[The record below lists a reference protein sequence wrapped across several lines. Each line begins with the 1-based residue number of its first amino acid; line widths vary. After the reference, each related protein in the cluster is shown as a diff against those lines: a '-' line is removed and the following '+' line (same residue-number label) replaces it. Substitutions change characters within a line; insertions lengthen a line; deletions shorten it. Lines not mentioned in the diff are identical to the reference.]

1 MGPGPLLHKVQDR
14 HLMVHS
20 PGPVNT
26 AKGMTARKM
35 VSHFIRSFGH
45 FLKVT
50 LTNCL
55 LCSSF
60 LVCKVNF
67 GLETKK
73 SIIHPRSDSSNR
85 STRFSL
91 SSDKSYSNGVSADSQ
106 ARPAV
111 MNEDIEKRV
120 LVNKDG
126 SLSVE
131 MRVRFRLQSDET
143 LQWSTQIQKRP
154 SLTNECCPLTQ
165 AQPHYLQQ
173 AQSESCSDPDSASYD
188 PEAPDYSTQQLTGGN
203 HCPCCYHRQE
213 QQYDLWENPMH
224 SHKYTPVPDPHET
237 SHSHTITRHTHS
249 SSSSSSCNSRR
260 VVRCRARLSNCTGDM
275 ASEQR
280 HLVQEEMYM
289 TEHLERRVEVEQN
302 GDSHVEVCKVS
313 RCCSRSSE
321 VVTTDANLH
330 TSSGKLVQ
338 DEPKMDEGEEPALS
352 TVSSSSHV
360 LQSLREDQDD
370 DLPPSASQCSHRN
383 ESATAGYNHLVGNSC
398 DGCVQA
404 GESGSRAV
412 SADLPCHC
420 GVSSP
425 HSIAQRKEEMGES
438 QSCQSRISRASCNSS
453 KSQIPAS
460 EVEEAAGKTDEA
472 IKRVASGMSGHTGLS
487 GTSSVCPN
495 CGGCKSKI
503 TSNSTS
509 RASNRSHHS
518 DHNPHNPVTP
528 ISKQEKGSDVGE
540 DDSGSRDSAVS
551 TQSNKSNLTN
561 IEVPNGPEDRA
572 PSAISSRSHKS
583 SCNDRISEGAEEVRS
598 TSAQSQKTKNSITAE
613 ENVCKAAEEAERV
626 SSSLSAKSSA
636 LSEKSNISGKL
647 GKADR
652 PDSAISAKSNKSKV
666 SLKSGTSH
674 RSSCRHCEQSA
685 SPGIAEPLVESTQ
698 QDEKNEKE
706 ERTPSVLSAKS
717 SKTSEKSLSPKVEV
731 QEEER
736 VMSRMSA
743 KFVNSNLSVKSSK
756 SSCNGSCKSHKS
768 NCSKSQDPKL
778 EVEDQ
783 TGVGK
788 EQQAGAASVLSA
800 KSDSPAKSDGDAS
813 TRDVSPS
820 THEVKVGESRTPS
833 AMSGKSHIS
842 TKSSKSQKSSCTSSS
857 QNPNLDTGPVAE
869 VNSDEKQTQERVASS
884 MSAKSKSSGR
894 TGTSDKSKSN
904 LSVKS
909 LTPNVTIKTPEDSEG
924 HDTAERAPSSVSA
937 TSSKSN
943 VSHKS
948 GQDKTADV
956 DKTDADESN
965 GAISKSSQLSYTK
978 AEETRGPSALSVKSI
993 KSTNS
998 GRSKCSCGAA
1008 TVKKEKWEQ
1017 DDKNSKCEE
1026 AASILSPSTQRGRI
1040 QSGGS
1045 DQPLSRTSS
1054 GSVSLGLPTDTGDS
1068 DSGKSGVY
1076 CHETSDGPNE
1086 GSILNEDATETG
1098 STESKKSKNTESVL
1112 SKNTPADE
1120 IPAIETPGETE
1131 DKGVESGE
1139 KNARASSSVSTKSNG
1154 SRKSTCS
1161 CATEAR
1167 SVKSSSKTD
1176 VHEVNNTDNRPSPSV
1191 SSSAKVCSNSSRSAS
1206 AKSITLLENKSDSR
1220 SASEAI
1226 EKKSQSP
1233 CCLLPES
1240 SSGLIDP
1247 SNTDKRPRA
1256 NSRGSAKTTSTSKKD
1271 KQLKP
1276 SSPCPLH
1283 TSRPGSKVETCSK
1296 STLSQS
1302 LSAADLLKE
1311 TMSVARPHSQ
1321 QSKASK
1327 TSQKTK
1333 SKKGLESG
1341 NLSHQ
1346 EDTEELT
1353 PACLPNASPSEVVS
1367 DWLRSIPADS
1377 SMLPIGD
1384 EEEGKDKSDEEN
1396 TGEQSANQEASPE
1409 SDKINKEDD
1418 VAEGREEFSGE
1429 EPTENK
1435 SLDPVTAEPVDN
1447 SYALLLKGEPLPRN
1461 WQSSTA
1467 VMKVL
1472 LSSSLGRC
1480 RSLPEV
1486 GYIS

>member
-1 MGPGPLLHKVQDR
+1 M
-14 HLMVHS
+14 
-20 PGPVNT
+20 
-26 AKGMTARKM
+26 
-35 VSHFIRSFGH
+35 
-45 FLKVT
+45 
-50 LTNCL
+50 
-55 LCSSF
+55 
-60 LVCKVNF
+60 CKVNF

-91 SSDKSYSNGVSADSQ
+91 SSDKSYSNGISADSQ

-165 AQPHYLQQ
+165 AQTHYLQQ

-188 PEAPDYSTQQLTGGN
+188 PEAPDYSAQQLPGGN
-203 HCPCCYHRQE
+203 HCPCCYQRQE

-224 SHKYTPVPDPHET
+224 SRKYAHVPDPHAT
-237 SHSHTITRHTHS
+237 IHSHTITRHTHS

-280 HLVQEEMYM
+280 HLVQEEMCM

-302 GDSHVEVCKVS
+302 GDSHVEVCRVS

-321 VVTTDANLH
+321 VVATDTSLQP
-330 TSSGKLVQ
+330 SSGKLVE
-338 DEPKMDEGEEPALS
+338 DELKMEEGEEPALS

-383 ESATAGYNHLVGNSC
+383 ESAATGYNQQAGDNC
-398 DGCVQA
+398 DGCVQ
-404 GESGSRAV
+404 GEGSGSRAV
-412 SADLPCHC
+412 SADLACHC

-425 HSIAQRKEEMGES
+425 HSIVEAKKEMDAS
-438 QSCQSRISRASCNSS
+438 QSCHSRISRASCKSS
-453 KSQIPAS
+453 KSPIPAP
-460 EVEEAAGKTDEA
+460 EVEEAADKADEG
-472 IKRVASGMSGHTGLS
+472 IKRVASGMSAHTGHS

-518 DHNPHNPVTP
+518 DHNSHNPVTP
-528 ISKQEKGSDVGE
+528 VSKQDKGSDISE
-540 DDSGSRDSAVS
+540 DDTGSNDSAVS

-561 IEVPNGPEDRA
+561 IRLPNGPEDRA
-572 PSAISSRSHKS
+572 PSATSTRSHKS
-583 SCNDRISEGAEEVRS
+583 RCNDRISEGAEEVRS
-598 TSAQSQKTKNSITAE
+598 PSAQSQKSKCSITAE
-613 ENVCKAAEEAERV
+613 ENCHKSAEEVHRV
-626 SSSLSAKSSA
+626 CSSLSAKSCAHSD
-636 LSEKSNISGKL
+636 KSNISGKL
-647 GKADR
+647 GKAER
-652 PDSAISAKSNKSKV
+652 PNSAISAKSNKSKASV
-666 SLKSGTSH
+666 KSGTSH
-674 RSSCRHCEQSA
+674 RSSCSHCGRSA
-685 SPGIAEPLVESTQ
+685 SPGFAEPLVDTTEQVVRT
-698 QDEKNEKE
+698 EIE

-717 SKTSEKSLSPKVEV
+717 GKTSEKSLSSKVEV
-731 QEEER
+731 KEEER
-736 VMSRMSA
+736 VMSQMSG
-743 KFVNSNLSVKSSK
+743 KSVNSNLSVKSSK
-756 SSCNGSCKSHKS
+756 SNCNGSCKSHKS
-768 NCSKSQDPKL
+768 NCSKSQEARP

-783 TGVGK
+783 TEDGQEHHK
-788 EQQAGAASVLSA
+788 RAASALSE
-800 KSDSPAKSDGDAS
+800 KSDSPAKSNGDAS
-813 TRDVSPS
+813 PRGVSPS
-820 THEVKVGESRTPS
+820 TNEVKEGTFSSRTPS
-833 AMSGKSHIS
+833 AISGKSHTS
-842 TKSSKSQKSSCTSSS
+842 TKSSKSQKSSCTSSA
-857 QNPNLDTGPVAE
+857 QNPNQDFGPMAE
-869 VNSDEKQTQERVASS
+869 VDGDEKQTQERVASAL
-884 MSAKSKSSGR
+884 SAKSKSSAR
-894 TGTSDKSKSN
+894 SGTSHKSKSN
-904 LSVKS
+904 LGVKS
-909 LTPNVTIKTPEDSEG
+909 LSPNVVTIKTPDDEEG
-924 HDTAERAPSSVSA
+924 HDTAERAQSSVST
-937 TSSKSN
+937 TSNKSN

-948 GQDKTADV
+948 GQDKAAVV
-956 DKTDADESN
+956 DKTDADEYN
-965 GAISKSSQLSYTK
+965 KAISKSSQVSNSQTLPCTK
-978 AEETRGPSALSVKSI
+978 GEERRGQSALSVKSI

-998 GRSKCSCGAA
+998 GKSKCSCGAA
-1008 TVKKEKWEQ
+1008 SVKKEKEELN
-1017 DDKNSKCEE
+1017 DKSTKCEE
-1026 AASILSPSTQRGRI
+1026 AASIQSPSTQRGRI

-1076 CHETSDGPNE
+1076 CNETSDGPNE
-1086 GSILNEDATETG
+1086 ESILNEDAMETV
-1098 STESKKSKNTESVL
+1098 STDSKKSKHAESVL
-1112 SKNTPADE
+1112 SKNTPAVK
-1120 IPAIETPGETE
+1120 IPAIETPERTE
-1131 DKGVESGE
+1131 DKGEESGE
-1139 KNARASSSVSTKSNG
+1139 KSATASSAISAKSN
-1154 SRKSTCS
+1154 KSKKSHCS

-1167 SVKSSSKTD
+1167 SVKSSSKKD
-1176 VHEVNNTDNRPSPSV
+1176 VHEANNTDNRTLSAL
-1191 SSSAKVCSNSSRSAS
+1191 SSSEKVRSKSSRSAS
-1206 AKSITLLENKSDSR
+1206 ANSVTPMENKSDSR
-1220 SASEAI
+1220 PASEAT

-1240 SSGLIDP
+1240 ASAPLDP
-1247 SNTDKRPRA
+1247 SNTDKSPGA
-1256 NSRGSAKTTSTSKKD
+1256 NSRDSVKTSSTPKKD
-1271 KQLKP
+1271 KPLKS
-1276 SSPCPLH
+1276 SSPCPLRA
-1283 TSRPGSKVETCSK
+1283 SRSGSKVETCSE
-1296 STLSQS
+1296 SILSQT

-1311 TMSVARPHSQ
+1311 TMYAPRPNSQ
-1321 QSKASK
+1321 RSKASK

-1333 SKKGLESG
+1333 SKKDLESG
-1341 NLSHQ
+1341 NLDHQ

-1377 SMLPIGD
+1377 TMLTIGD
-1384 EEEGKDKSDEEN
+1384 EEDGKDKGDEEN
-1396 TGEQSANQEASPE
+1396 PEEEGAKREAS
-1409 SDKINKEDD
+1409 SGNDDIN
-1418 VAEGREEFSGE
+1418 EEEVGAKGE
-1429 EPTENK
+1429 EEEAGEEDAENK
-1435 SLDPVTAEPVDN
+1435 SSDPVPAEPVDN
-1447 SYALLLKGEPLPRN
+1447 SYQHTLLLKGEPLPRN

-1486 GYIS
+1486 S